1 VRSPIDDHVR
11 ELRRCLR
18 WHPVLARRVAAEV
31 ADHLAQAAAA
41 GMRGGMTQA
50 EAEEV
55 AVRQFGPAALVA
67 QRYQQI
73 GAMLG
78 RLVIAAASATT
89 CAGIWL
95 MGVSF
100 VLPGRDPGTVMVW
113 RGLATGFVA
122 YGVLSAAC
130 GAGRA
135 DRPALRWSVGWLSSA
150 AVVLGVLHIGST
162 VQSLGHARHF
172 EGYVLL
178 IGVILVAHGVIAL
191 AYVFRTAP
199 ETSGWRAS
207 R

>member
-1 VRSPIDDHVR
+1 MRSPIDHHVR
-11 ELRRCLR
+11 EIRRCLR

-41 GMRGGMTQA
+41 GVRAGMTQTG
-50 EAEEV
+50 AEEA

-67 QRYQQI
+67 QRYRQI

-78 RLVIAAASATT
+78 RLVIAASSATT

-100 VLPGRDPGTVMVW
+100 VLPARDPGTVAVW
-113 RGLATGFVA
+113 RGLAAAFVA
-122 YGVLSAAC
+122 YGVLSAASVV
-130 GAGRA
+130 ARA
-135 DRPALRWSVGWLSSA
+135 DGPALRGSVGWLSSA
-150 AVVLGVLHIGST
+150 AVVLGALHIGST
-162 VQSLGHARHF
+162 VQSLGHAKHF

-178 IGVILVAHGVIAL
+178 IGVILFTHGVIAL
-191 AYVFRTAP
+191 AYVFRRAP
-199 ETSGWRAS
+199 EAPGWRAS